1 LDYAALIPSTWPT
14 RFRIILDAW
23 PYLDDAQKQRLGDYM
38 KAVWG
43 ATDRTKDRRIFA
55 KAIHSPTDELIVRY
69 FLRDVP
75 GAQEEITAL
84 IKWEQTH

>member
-1 LDYAALIPSTWPT
+1 
-14 RFRIILDAW
+14 
-23 PYLDDAQKQRLGDYM
+23 M